1 MTLGYVKPISVSKM
15 PNQVLK
21 VKNLTG
27 GYGKVAVLRDVSLRV
42 ASGESIAIIGANGA
56 GKSTLVKTICGL
68 IRATAG
74 TITKDGVDLTALAA
88 HDRARHGIAVVLEG
102 RHLFGELSLRNHLSL
117 ALAQGRI
124 STAARFSL
132 DDILQ
137 MFPFMAER
145 MDAAVELLSGGEQQ
159 MVAIAR
165 ALLLQPEL
173 LIMDEPS
180 TGLAPKVVKDIVAV
194 IGALRSKG
202 MSIIL
207 VEQNAALAAT
217 TTDRGYV
224 MSLGRIVHEVAP
236 GQWTPFLGDDKLAR
250 SYLAG

>member
-1 MTLGYVKPISVSKM
+1 MCAKPILASDMQNSVLE
-15 PNQVLK
+15 VT
-21 VKNLTG
+21 NLAA

-42 ASGESIAIIGANGA
+42 ASGESVAIIGANGA

-88 HDRARHGIAVVLEG
+88 HDRTCHGIAVVLEG
-102 RHLFGELSLRNHLSL
+102 RHLFGELSLRNHLAL
-117 ALAQGRI
+117 ALAQSRVGMA
-124 STAARFSL
+124 SRFSL
-132 DDILQ
+132 DDMLQ

-180 TGLAPKVVKDIVAV
+180 TGLAPKVVKDIVTV
-194 IGALRSKG
+194 ISALRSKG
-202 MSIIL
+202 MSIVL

-236 GQWTPFLGDDKLAR
+236 GRWTQFLGDEKLAR